1 MFYVLISMLK
11 LYILKKN
18 ISFKFATL
26 VICILGFNFTR
37 KYIMFEQIIVCIYF
51 CTYFMH
57 FLYFADSMIS
67 YSKYTYS
74 PFHKTLPRSSYK
86 MHLISVRFYEM
97 GDISGMSIN
106 IIKVIRNFLRHKT
119 YELCLS

>member
-11 LYILKKN
+11 LYILKN

-26 VICILGFNFTR
+26 VLCILGFNFTR

-67 YSKYTYS
+67 YSKYTYIN
-74 PFHKTLPRSSYK
+74 LYK
-86 MHLISVRFYEM
+86 LMY
-97 GDISGMSIN
+97 
-106 IIKVIRNFLRHKT
+106 IKQIEF
-119 YELCLS
+119 